1 MVNEDNS
8 KEQVEA
14 TEVAKSDDAEVQ
26 RVETEKSFQET
37 VKSGF
42 DTLTEVVQSIAESQ
56 KATQEVLGGLD
67 NRLKALETPTDLPLS
82 PKGTAASDDVGAK
95 VTVPK
100 DPYPQGVQAGLDD
113 DRNGEGKP
121 ISDKGGLK
129 MQKKSEDDTELIEKA
144 EHTFSTE
151 TPRPSAALENVDKSI
166 KDTSLILKDARAEG
180 FEGLSNVARN
190 ILNGKYYVPSD
201 DEVRGF

>member
-8 KEQVEA
+8 KEQVED
-14 TEVAKSDDAEVQ
+14 TEITKSDEDIQ

-42 DTLTEVVQSIAESQ
+42 DTLTDVVQSIAESQ
-56 KATQEVLGGLD
+56 KTTQEVLGGLD
-67 NRLKALETPTDLPLS
+67 NRLKALETPSDLPLT
-82 PKGTAASDDVGAK
+82 PKGTAAGDDVGAK
-95 VTVPK
+95 VTVPR

-113 DRNGEGKP
+113 DRSGEDKP
-121 ISDKGGLK
+121 ASDKGGLK
-129 MQKKSEDDTELIEKA
+129 MQKKSDDDTELIEKA
-144 EHTFSTE
+144 EHSFNTE
-151 TPRPSAALENVDKSI
+151 TPRPNASIENVDKSI
-166 KDTSLILKDARAEG
+166 KDSSLILKDARAEG
-180 FEGLSNVARN
+180 YEGLSQVARN

>member
-8 KEQVEA
+8 KEQVED
-14 TEVAKSDDAEVQ
+14 TEITKSDEDVQ

-42 DTLTEVVQSIAESQ
+42 DTLTDVVQSIAESQ

-67 NRLKALETPTDLPLS
+67 NRLKALETPTDLPLT
-82 PKGTAASDDVGAK
+82 PKGTAAGDDVGAK
-95 VTVPK
+95 VTVPR

-113 DRNGEGKP
+113 DRSGEDKP
-121 ISDKGGLK
+121 ASDKGGLK
-129 MQKKSEDDTELIEKA
+129 MQKKSDEDTELIEKA
-144 EHTFSTE
+144 EHSFSTE
-151 TPRPSAALENVDKSI
+151 TPRPNASIENVDKSI
-166 KDTSLILKDARAEG
+166 KDSSLILKDARAEG
-180 FEGLSNVARN
+180 YEGLSQVARN

>member
-8 KEQVEA
+8 NEQIED
-14 TEVAKSDDAEVQ
+14 TEITKSDESIQ

-42 DTLTEVVQSIAESQ
+42 DTLTDVVQSIAESQ

-67 NRLKALETPTDLPLS
+67 NRLKALETPSDLPLT
-82 PKGTAASDDVGAK
+82 PKGTAAGDDVGAK
-95 VTVPK
+95 VTVPR
-100 DPYPQGVQAGLDD
+100 DPYPQGTQAGLDD
-113 DRNGEGKP
+113 DRSGEDKP

-129 MQKKSEDDTELIEKA
+129 MQKKSDEDTELIEKA

-151 TPRPSAALENVDKSI
+151 TPRPNASIETVDKSI

-180 FEGLSNVARN
+180 FEGLSTVARN

>member
-1 MVNEDNS
+1 MCIRDRSGED
-8 KEQVEA
+8 
-14 TEVAKSDDAEVQ
+14 
-26 RVETEKSFQET
+26 
-37 VKSGF
+37 
-42 DTLTEVVQSIAESQ
+42 
-56 KATQEVLGGLD
+56 
-67 NRLKALETPTDLPLS
+67 
-82 PKGTAASDDVGAK
+82 
-95 VTVPK
+95 
-100 DPYPQGVQAGLDD
+100 
-113 DRNGEGKP
+113 KP
-121 ISDKGGLK
+121 ASDKGGLK

>member
-8 KEQVEA
+8 NEQIED
-14 TEVAKSDDAEVQ
+14 TEITKSDESTQ

-42 DTLTEVVQSIAESQ
+42 DTLTDVVQSIAESQ

-67 NRLKALETPTDLPLS
+67 NRLKALETPSDLPLT
-82 PKGTAASDDVGAK
+82 PKGTAAGDDVGAK

-100 DPYPQGVQAGLDD
+100 DPYPQGTQAGLDD

-121 ISDKGGLK
+121 ASDKGGLK
-129 MQKKSEDDTELIEKA
+129 MQKKSDDTELIEKA

-151 TPRPSAALENVDKSI
+151 TPRPNAALETVDKSI
-166 KDTSLILKDARAEG
+166 KDSSLILKDARAEG
-180 FEGLSNVARN
+180 HEGLSIVARN
-190 ILNGKYYVPSD
+190 ILAGKYYKPSD
-201 DEVRGF
+201 DEIRGF

>member
-8 KEQVEA
+8 KEQVED
-14 TEVAKSDDAEVQ
+14 TEITKSDENIQ

-42 DTLTEVVQSIAESQ
+42 DTLTDVVQSIAESQ

-95 VTVPK
+95 VTVPR

-113 DRNGEGKP
+113 DRSGEDKP
-121 ISDKGGLK
+121 ASDKGGLK
-129 MQKKSEDDTELIEKA
+129 MQKKSDEDTELIEKA

-151 TPRPSAALENVDKSI
+151 TPRPNASIETVDKSI
-166 KDTSLILKDARAEG
+166 KDSSLILKDARAEG
-180 FEGLSNVARN
+180 YEGLSQVARN

>member
-8 KEQVEA
+8 KEQVED
-14 TEVAKSDDAEVQ
+14 TEITKSDEDIQ

-42 DTLTEVVQSIAESQ
+42 DTLTDVVQSIAESQ

-95 VTVPK
+95 VTVPR

-113 DRNGEGKP
+113 DRSGEDKP
-121 ISDKGGLK
+121 ASDKGGLK
-129 MQKKSEDDTELIEKA
+129 MQKKSDEDTELIEKA
-144 EHTFSTE
+144 EHSFSTE
-151 TPRPSAALENVDKSI
+151 TPRPNASIENVDKSI
-166 KDTSLILKDARAEG
+166 KDSSLILKDARAEG
-180 FEGLSNVARN
+180 FEGLSQVARN

>member
-8 KEQVEA
+8 KEQVEV
-14 TEVAKSDDAEVQ
+14 TKSNDSESV
-26 RVETEKSFQET
+26 EKSFQDT

-42 DTLTEVVQSIAESQ
+42 DTLTEVVQSIAETQ
-56 KATQEVLGGLD
+56 KATQETLGGLD

-121 ISDKGGLK
+121 ASDKGGLK

-151 TPRPSAALENVDKSI
+151 TPRPNAALETVDKSI
-166 KDTSLILKDARAEG
+166 KDTSMILKDARAEG

>member
-8 KEQVEA
+8 KEQVED
-14 TEVAKSDDAEVQ
+14 TEITKSDEDVQ

-42 DTLTEVVQSIAESQ
+42 DTLTDVVQSIAESQ
-56 KATQEVLGGLD
+56 KTTQEVLGGLD

-82 PKGTAASDDVGAK
+82 PKGTAAGDDVGAK
-95 VTVPK
+95 VTVPR

-113 DRNGEGKP
+113 DRSGEDKP
-121 ISDKGGLK
+121 ASDKGGLK
-129 MQKKSEDDTELIEKA
+129 MQKKSDGDTELIEKA

-151 TPRPSAALENVDKSI
+151 TPRPNASIETVDKSI
-166 KDTSLILKDARAEG
+166 KDSSLILKDARAEG
-180 FEGLSNVARN
+180 FEGLSTVARN

>member
-8 KEQVEA
+8 NEQIED
-14 TEVAKSDDAEVQ
+14 TEITKSDESTQ

-42 DTLTEVVQSIAESQ
+42 DTLTDVVQSIAESQ

-67 NRLKALETPTDLPLS
+67 NRLKALETPSDLPLT
-82 PKGTAASDDVGAK
+82 PKGTAAGDDVGAK
-95 VTVPK
+95 VTVPR
-100 DPYPQGVQAGLDD
+100 DPYPQGTQAGLDD
-113 DRNGEGKP
+113 DRSGEDKP

-129 MQKKSEDDTELIEKA
+129 MQKKSDEDTELIEKA

-151 TPRPSAALENVDKSI
+151 TPRPNASIENC
-166 KDTSLILKDARAEG
+166 
-180 FEGLSNVARN
+180 
-190 ILNGKYYVPSD
+190 
-201 DEVRGF
+201 

>member
-8 KEQVEA
+8 NEQVEA
-14 TEVAKSDDAEVQ
+14 TEIAKSDDAEVQ

-95 VTVPK
+95 VTVPR

-113 DRNGEGKP
+113 DRSGEDKP
-121 ISDKGGLK
+121 ASDKGGLK

>member
-8 KEQVEA
+8 KEQVED
-14 TEVAKSDDAEVQ
+14 TEITKSDEGIQ

-42 DTLTEVVQSIAESQ
+42 DTLTDVVQSIAESQ
-56 KATQEVLGGLD
+56 KTTQEVLGGLD
-67 NRLKALETPTDLPLS
+67 NRLKALETPSDLPLT
-82 PKGTAASDDVGAK
+82 PKGTAAGDDVGAK
-95 VTVPK
+95 VTVPR

-113 DRNGEGKP
+113 DRSGEDKP
-121 ISDKGGLK
+121 ASDKGGLK
-129 MQKKSEDDTELIEKA
+129 MQKKSDDDTELIEKA
-144 EHTFSTE
+144 EHSFSTE
-151 TPRPSAALENVDKSI
+151 TPRPNASIENVDKSI
-166 KDTSLILKDARAEG
+166 KDSSLILKDARAEG
-180 FEGLSNVARN
+180 YEGLSQVARN

>member
-8 KEQVEA
+8 NEQVEA

-42 DTLTEVVQSIAESQ
+42 DTLTDVVQSIAESQ

-67 NRLKALETPTDLPLS
+67 NRLKALETPSDLPLT
-82 PKGTAASDDVGAK
+82 PKGTAAGDDVGAK

-100 DPYPQGVQAGLDD
+100 DPYPQGTQAGLDD

-129 MQKKSEDDTELIEKA
+129 MQKKSDDTELIEKS
-144 EHTFSTE
+144 EHSFTTE
-151 TPRPSAALENVDKSI
+151 TPRPNAAAETVEKSYQQ
-166 KDTSLILKDARAEG
+166 DFSPILKDAREAG
-180 FEGLSNVARN
+180 FEGLSSVAQN
-190 ILNGKYYVPSD
+190 ILSGKYYKPSD

>member
-8 KEQVEA
+8 QKQIED
-14 TEVAKSDDAEVQ
+14 TEITKSDEDIQ

-42 DTLTEVVQSIAESQ
+42 DTLTDVVQSIAESQ

-67 NRLKALETPTDLPLS
+67 NRLKALETPSDLPLT
-82 PKGTAASDDVGAK
+82 PKGTAAGDDVGAK
-95 VTVPK
+95 VTVPR
-100 DPYPQGVQAGLDD
+100 DPYPQGTQAGLDD
-113 DRNGEGKP
+113 DRSGEDKP

-129 MQKKSEDDTELIEKA
+129 MQKKSDEDTELIEKA

-151 TPRPSAALENVDKSI
+151 TPRPNASIETVDKSI

-180 FEGLSNVARN
+180 FEGLSTVARN

>member
-8 KEQVEA
+8 KEQVED
-14 TEVAKSDDAEVQ
+14 TEITKSDEDIQ

-42 DTLTEVVQSIAESQ
+42 DTLTDVVQSIAESQ
-56 KATQEVLGGLD
+56 KTTQEVLGGLD
-67 NRLKALETPTDLPLS
+67 NRLKALETPSDLPLT
-82 PKGTAASDDVGAK
+82 PKGTAAGDDVGAK
-95 VTVPK
+95 VTVPR
-100 DPYPQGVQAGLDD
+100 DPYPQGTQAGLDD
-113 DRNGEGKP
+113 DRSGEDKP
-121 ISDKGGLK
+121 ASDKGGLK
-129 MQKKSEDDTELIEKA
+129 MQKKSDEDTELIEKA

-151 TPRPSAALENVDKSI
+151 TPRPNASIETVDKSI
-166 KDTSLILKDARAEG
+166 KDSSLILKDARAEG
-180 FEGLSNVARN
+180 FEGLSQVARN

>member
-8 KEQVEA
+8 NEQIED
-14 TEVAKSDDAEVQ
+14 TEITKSDEGIQ

-42 DTLTEVVQSIAESQ
+42 DTLTDVVQSIAESQ
-56 KATQEVLGGLD
+56 KTTQEVLGGLD
-67 NRLKALETPTDLPLS
+67 NRLKALETPSDLPLT
-82 PKGTAASDDVGAK
+82 PKGTAAGDDVGAK
-95 VTVPK
+95 VTVPR
-100 DPYPQGVQAGLDD
+100 DPYPQGTQAGLDD
-113 DRNGEGKP
+113 DRSGEDKP

-151 TPRPSAALENVDKSI
+151 TPRPNASVENVDKSI
-166 KDTSLILKDARAEG
+166 KDSSLILKDARAEG
-180 FEGLSNVARN
+180 FEGLSTVARN

>member
-121 ISDKGGLK
+121 ASDKGGLK

>member
-8 KEQVEA
+8 NEQIED
-14 TEVAKSDDAEVQ
+14 TEITKSDEGIQ

-42 DTLTEVVQSIAESQ
+42 DTLTDVVQSIAESQ
-56 KATQEVLGGLD
+56 KTTQEVLGGLD
-67 NRLKALETPTDLPLS
+67 NRLKALETPSDLPLT
-82 PKGTAASDDVGAK
+82 PKGTAAGDDVGAK
-95 VTVPK
+95 VTVPR
-100 DPYPQGVQAGLDD
+100 DPYPQGTQAGLDD
-113 DRNGEGKP
+113 DRSGEDKP

-129 MQKKSEDDTELIEKA
+129 MQKKSGDDTELIEKA

-151 TPRPSAALENVDKSI
+151 TPRPNASIETVDKSI
-166 KDTSLILKDARAEG
+166 KDSSLILKDARAEG
-180 FEGLSNVARN
+180 FEGLSIVARN